1 MSNFMQLYDLK
12 NLVKE
17 NTCFKSIE
25 NPSCVDLFLTNCCKS
40 FQNTFATSNGISDFH
55 KMTVTVLKTTFK
67 KVKPKEIIYRA
78 FRNFDR
84 NIFTKD
90 IESCLV
96 NCQCIDELEKNFLRV
111 IDNHAPQ
118 KKRYHMLLKFRT

>member
-40 FQNTFATSNGISDFH
+40 FQNTFDTSTGISDVH
-55 KMTVTVLKTTFK
+55 KMTVTVFKTTFK

-78 FRNFDR
+78 FRNFAR
-84 NIFTKD
+84 NIFAKD
-90 IESCLV
+90 L
-96 NCQCIDELEKNFLRV
+96 
-111 IDNHAPQ
+111 
-118 KKRYHMLLKFRT
+118 

>member
-1 MSNFMQLYDLK
+1 MSNFMQLYHLK

-25 NPSCVDLFLTNCCKS
+25 NTSCVDHFLTKCSKS
-40 FQNTFATSNGISDFH
+40 FQNTFATSTGISDFH
-55 KMTVTVLKTTFK
+55 KMTVTVLESTFK

-84 NIFTKD
+84 NIFNRD
-90 IESCLV
+90 LESCRV
-96 NCQCIDELEKNFLRV
+96 NCQSTDELGKNFYESSITMHPR
-111 IDNHAPQ
+111 
-118 KKRYHMLLKFRT
+118 KKRYYVLLKFRT

>member
-1 MSNFMQLYDLK
+1 MSNFMQIYDLK

-40 FQNTFATSNGISDFH
+40 FQNTFATSTGISDFH

-67 KVKPKEIIYRA
+67 
-78 FRNFDR
+78 
-84 NIFTKD
+84 
-90 IESCLV
+90 
-96 NCQCIDELEKNFLRV
+96 
-111 IDNHAPQ
+111 
-118 KKRYHMLLKFRT
+118 